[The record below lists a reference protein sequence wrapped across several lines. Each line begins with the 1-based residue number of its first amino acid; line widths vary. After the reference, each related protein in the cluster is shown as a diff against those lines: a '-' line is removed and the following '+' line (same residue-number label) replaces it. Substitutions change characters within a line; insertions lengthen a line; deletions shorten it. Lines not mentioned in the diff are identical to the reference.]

1 MIKPEWRSW
10 ELPGFEPAGQAC
22 GVLGIPALV
31 TGIFTEGSLVGD
43 CALELVGSLLT
54 TGT

>member
-31 TGIFTEGSLVGD
+31 TGIFTEGSLVGN
-43 CALELVGSLLT
+43 CVLNSVESSANYG
-54 TGT
+54 G

>member
-43 CALELVGSLLT
+43 CVLKSVESSANYG
-54 TGT
+54 G